1 MSSSA
6 EHTPVLNQVNP
17 TRAAA
22 MEEANRGRPASSSA
36 DDEAAFAG
44 RPGQHS
50 EDCAAG
56 PVRLGWVTQC
66 CSTAT
71 S

>member
-22 MEEANRGRPASSSA
+22 MEEANEAAPPHPRRMTR
-36 DDEAAFAG
+36 AAFAG
-44 RPGQHS
+44 QPGQHS
-50 EDCAAG
+50 EDCTAG